1 MTACERRQGA
11 PVATGSGGF
20 TCTGAGQGAL
30 VASYKGSWGIA
41 PGFGPQRL
49 ATLAAYALRRDLLL
63 WLESF
68 KVEKEAAECLR
79 ARREVRNPTS

>member
-1 MTACERRQGA
+1 M
-11 PVATGSGGF
+11 SF
-20 TCTGAGQGAL
+20 ICTGAGGGGLGSVFAEQGL
-30 VASYKGSWGIA
+30 MRLGPV

-68 KVEKEAAECLR
+68 KVEKEAAEAMR
-79 ARREVRNPTS
+79 ARREVC